1 MVLIFATHFL
11 KSKYGYFRWL
21 QAPSPPQKMHRS
33 LSNFPGK
40 YIRFVQNKPLS
51 SDMQVSRA
59 QKLCILLQV
68 QLLACGKY
76 WSYSN
81 SLQWLTVYRPFND
94 FMQEEAEGQPI
105 AQASHTL
112 TRQIK
117 KRGKEKETLT
127 YYTNHFSIN
136 CKSVTIV
143 LIIYSS
149 ILLCIVLSG
158 HFPWKLTGYLKL

>member
-21 QAPSPPQKMHRS
+21 QAPSPPKKMHRS

-117 KRGKEKETLT
+117 KREEKKKKHSRTT
-127 YYTNHFSIN
+127 PTT
-136 CKSVTIV
+136 SV
-143 LIIYSS
+143 
-149 ILLCIVLSG
+149 
-158 HFPWKLTGYLKL
+158 